1 MSTAFTATQ
10 DQLGTY
16 WNNAAT
22 GGYPEIGV
30 YLMQASELDA
40 TLADRAT
47 LAAIWAA
54 GGNTEATFT
63 NYVAKV
69 LAAPTRTVD
78 AATNRVYLGGAALG
92 TPLPIVWANAGG
104 ATNNT
109 IVKILY
115 CYVPTSG
122 AATSLIL
129 PLYASTVTAPT
140 NGLDLVINV
149 PGDGIVNLRNG

>member
-1 MSTAFTATQ
+1 MSTLFTATQ

-16 WNNAAT
+16 WNNAASA
-22 GGYPEIGV
+22 GYPEIGI

-40 TLADRAT
+40 TLGDRAT

-63 NYVAKV
+63 GYVSKV
-69 LAAPTRTVD
+69 LATPTRTVD
-78 AATNRVYLGGAALG
+78 AATNRVYLGGAAFG
-92 TPLPIVWANAGG
+92 TPLPIVWSAAGG

-109 IVKILY
+109 VVKILY

-129 PLYASTVTAPT
+129 PLVAATVTAPT

-149 PGDGIVNLRNG
+149 PAEGITYVKNG